1 MRNGPRIVSKLLLL
15 VMAAIAVAPCA
26 AVDQDQKQPLRFL
39 GNQAIAP
46 FISLEHGKPAGIV
59 VDLAHALADKAG
71 LSIAVEA
78 IDWPVAQSEV
88 LQGKADALLQINPD
102 PQREQAYDFSDT
114 LLVSNFQIFRKATRT
129 DIQSLQSLRGKKVG
143 VESGG
148 FPAQQLG
155 AAGEFQLVA
164 VPSWKAAFTLLS
176 TDQIDAVIVDRWV
189 GEYELAVNRFEG
201 ITVVDPPV
209 VQSYSRIAVKKGNKD
224 LLDKINTGI
233 KLIKQDGTY
242 QLIVERW
249 QSKEVLYITKQ
260 FLDILIFFA
269 VATCGVILAGISVHL
284 FTHARTLR
292 KINIKLADENAAR
305 RAAEIELAA
314 SHRDLERV
322 VELRTTELRRSEQR
336 LKLFIDCAPARAIAF
351 QKDPRSLER

>member
-164 VPSWKAAFTLLS
+164 VPSWKAAFTLLRS
-176 TDQIDAVIVDRWV
+176 GPD
-189 GEYELAVNRFEG
+189 
-201 ITVVDPPV
+201 
-209 VQSYSRIAVKKGNKD
+209 
-224 LLDKINTGI
+224 
-233 KLIKQDGTY
+233 
-242 QLIVERW
+242 
-249 QSKEVLYITKQ
+249 
-260 FLDILIFFA
+260 
-269 VATCGVILAGISVHL
+269 
-284 FTHARTLR
+284 
-292 KINIKLADENAAR
+292 
-305 RAAEIELAA
+305 
-314 SHRDLERV
+314 
-322 VELRTTELRRSEQR
+322 RRSDR
-336 LKLFIDCAPARAIAF
+336 
-351 QKDPRSLER
+351 RSMGWRV